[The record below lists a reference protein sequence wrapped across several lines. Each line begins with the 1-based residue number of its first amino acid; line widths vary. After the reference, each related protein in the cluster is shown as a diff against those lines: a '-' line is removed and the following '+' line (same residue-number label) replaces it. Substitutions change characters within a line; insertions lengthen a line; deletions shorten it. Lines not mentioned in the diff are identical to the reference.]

1 MKNSVLIFCALS
13 ASVSV
18 SAAEESS
25 PAQAARPGVQIQ
37 DRWVFTMANLLSE
50 DSLQKTIDLVKRA
63 KRAGYNGLLLCDS
76 KMAKWQLQGCSYT
89 RNCWDLRQVCT
100 DEGMKLIV
108 GVCPMGYAAEFMA
121 VDPNLAEGMPV
132 RKAPFAVRSGQ
143 LEPVDDVARL
153 VNGSLAEWKRG
164 SPAGWTADK
173 PGLVSFR
180 DDQVTCEGRPT
191 LRQEQSATKGGPARL
206 YQPIQ
211 VQPWHYYHVSVM
223 AKTKGCTSKDFRIF
237 ALGAGSYPLNW
248 QPPPIKPT
256 MDWTRLDAAF
266 ASLDNPQVALYLGSW
281 APKGGTIWW
290 SDVRLEPGGLVNL
303 IRRPSLPLIITSED
317 GRTVYF
323 EGQDF
328 SEVQDP
334 KLGHDPNSGYFTYWH
349 RPPVVTIPSG
359 SRLKEGQKV
368 LAGYHFAT
376 LVGKSDQIT
385 CCLSE
390 PKVYELIEA
399 QIRWVKEVVRPDM
412 YLMAHDE
419 IRHGGWDDS
428 CARRH
433 MTCGQMLADN
443 VRKCVQI
450 IQRTDPGKPIG
461 AWNDMFDPFHNAR
474 REGPMYL
481 AKGDGP
487 WSGSWEGLPASV
499 LIANWHQ
506 NDADSLRFFAGRGH
520 GQILAGYYDAD
531 PRRIVAWL
539 KLAAE
544 VQGVRGVIYTT
555 WVGDYSKLEAFL
567 DNVRQFERQ

>member
-1 MKNSVLIFCALS
+1 MKRIVLMFSALL

-18 SAAEESS
+18 S
-25 PAQAARPGVQIQ
+25 PADDSGPAKAARPGVQIQ
-37 DRWVFTMANLLSE
+37 DCWVFTMANLLSE

-63 KRAGYNGLLLCDS
+63 KRAGYNGLLLSDS
-76 KMAKWQLQGCSYT
+76 KMAKFQLQDKSYA
-89 RNCWDLRQVCT
+89 RNCRKLRQVST
-100 DEGMKLIV
+100 DNAMKLIV
-108 GVCPMGYAAEFMA
+108 CVCPMGYAAEFMA

-132 RKAPFAVRSGQ
+132 RKAPFVVRSGR
-143 LEPVDDVARL
+143 LEPLLDSPPLAG
-153 VNGSLAEWKRG
+153 GSLAEWKRG

-191 LRQEQSATKGGPARL
+191 LRQEHSAAKGGPARL

-256 MDWTRLDAAF
+256 MDWTRLDATF
-266 ASLDNPQVALYLGSW
+266 SSLDNTQVALYLGSW

-290 SDVRLEPGGLVNL
+290 SDVRLEPGGLVNV
-303 IRRPSLPLIITSED
+303 IRRPSLPLSVTSDD
-317 GRTVYF
+317 GQTVYV

-328 SEVQDP
+328 SEVKDP
-334 KLGHDPNSGYFTYWH
+334 KLGHDPNPGYFTYWH

-359 SRLKEGQKV
+359 SRLQEGQRV

-376 LVGKSDQIT
+376 IVGKSHQIT
-385 CCLSE
+385 CCLGE

-399 QIRWVKEVVRPDM
+399 QIRWVKEVVRPDIYFM
-412 YLMAHDE
+412 SHDE

-428 CARRH
+428 CTCRRL
-433 MTCGQMLADN
+433 TCGQMLADN
-443 VRKCVQI
+443 VRQCVQI
-450 IQRTDPGKPIG
+450 IQRTDPGKPIA

-474 REGPMYL
+474 KQGPMYL

-487 WSGSWEGLPASV
+487 WAGSWEGLPASV
-499 LIANWHQ
+499 TIANWHQ
-506 NDADSLRFFAGRGH
+506 NDADSLQFFAGRGH
-520 GQILAGYYDAD
+520 AQILAGYYDAD

-555 WVGDYSKLEAFL
+555 WVGDYSKLEAFM
-567 DNVRQFERQ
+567 DSVRQFERQ